1 MSTSVESKENLK
13 SAPEAP
19 VLVLGI
25 SEWRAEECD
34 HDNIVKHLE
43 AGNVLYF
50 PSLPFVLK
58 LDEAELL
65 DPSLVSPKRK
75 NIMYQADK
83 NEIRGTADDISE
95 AKKEAVKGLL
105 KRYAEASYK
114 LLTDLIPEYKDKLHS
129 PMNTLR
135 LNAIDEWSDSH
146 SFRKDDRR
154 LHVDAFP
161 SRPLHGK
168 RIIRIFNNINPS
180 GVPRK
185 WRVGEA
191 FPDLAKRLLPQVK
204 SYNSLG
210 ATLLDTLQ
218 ITKSRR
224 THYDHIML
232 QFHDIMKEDQNY
244 QDNGIQWEV
253 NFMPG
258 STWICFS
265 DQTPHAAMSG
275 QYMLEQTFQ
284 LDVEDMVDSEKSPL
298 KVLEKMVG
306 KPLV

>member
-1 MSTSVESKENLK
+1 MSASTDN
-13 SAPEAP
+13 APILE
-19 VLVLGI
+19 LGI
-25 SEWRAEECD
+25 TEWRAENIDQE
-34 HDNIVKHLE
+34 NIVAHLE
-43 AGNVLYF
+43 QGEVLYF
-50 PSLPFVLK
+50 PSLPFK
-58 LDEAELL
+58 LTEEETALL
-65 DPSLVSPKRK
+65 DPKFVSPKRK

-83 NEIRGTADDISE
+83 DAIRGTAEDLSE
-95 AKKEAVKGLL
+95 AQKTALKGLL
-105 KRYAEASYK
+105 KRYSEAS
-114 LLTDLIPEYKDKLHS
+114 LRLITDLIPEYKGKLHS

-135 LNAIDEWSDSH
+135 LNAIDEWSDSN

-168 RIIRIFNNINPS
+168 RIIRIFNNINPA

-185 WRVGEA
+185 WRVGET
-191 FPDLAKRLLPQVK
+191 FPELAKRLLPQTK
-204 SYNSLG
+204 SYSSIG
-210 ATLLDTLQ
+210 ATLLDTLK

-232 QFHDIMKEDQNY
+232 QFHDIMKEDQDY
-244 QDNGIQWEV
+244 QDNGVQWDV

-275 QYMLEQTFQ
+275 QFMLEQTFQ
-284 LDVEDMVDSEKSPL
+284 LDVDDMVDSSQSPL
-298 KVLEKMVG
+298 RVLEKMVG
-306 KPLV
+306 QKLI

>member
-1 MSTSVESKENLK
+1 MSIETDSQQPEVSTK
-13 SAPEAP
+13 API
-19 VLVLGI
+19 LSLGI
-25 SEWRAEECD
+25 TKWEADTSD
-34 HDNIVKHLE
+34 HDNIVSSLE
-43 AGNVLYF
+43 RGEVLYF
-50 PSLPFVLK
+50 PELPFVLQS
-58 LDEAELL
+58 DEAELL
-65 DPSLVSPKRK
+65 DPALVSPKRK
-75 NIMYQADK
+75 NIMYQTDK
-83 NEIRGTADDISE
+83 DTIRGVAEEVSAE
-95 AKKEAVKGLL
+95 KQALLKGLL
-105 KRYAEASYK
+105 KRYSEASLK
-114 LLTDLIPEYKDKLHS
+114 LITDLIPEYKGKLHS

-168 RIIRIFNNINPS
+168 RIIRIFNNINPN

-191 FPDLAKRLLPQVK
+191 FPDLAKRLLPGVK
-204 SYNSLG
+204 SYSSLG
-210 ATLLDTLQ
+210 ATLLDSLK

-232 QFHDIMKEDQNY
+232 QFHDMMKEDQNY
-244 QDNGIQWEV
+244 QDNGVQWDV

-275 QYMLEQTFQ
+275 QFMLEQTFQ
-284 LDVEDMVDSEKSPL
+284 LDVEDMIDSEQSPL
-298 KVLEKMVG
+298 KILEKMVG
-306 KPLV
+306 KPLL

>member
-1 MSTSVESKENLK
+1 MSTEAMSQETLHTSTD
-13 SAPEAP
+13 AP

-34 HDNIVKHLE
+34 HDNIVNHLE
-43 AGNVLYF
+43 KGEVLYF
-50 PSLPFVLK
+50 PSLPFALTP
-58 LDEAELL
+58 EESELL
-65 DPSLVSPKRK
+65 DPALVSPKRK

-83 NEIRGTADDISE
+83 NEVRGTAEDISE

-105 KRYAEASYK
+105 KRYSEASYK
-114 LLTDLIPEYKDKLHS
+114 LLTDLIPAYKDKLHS

-204 SYNSLG
+204 AYNSLG
-210 ATLLDTLQ
+210 ASLLDTLQ

-232 QFHDIMKEDQNY
+232 QFHDMMKEDENY
-244 QDNGIQWEV
+244 QAKGIQWDV
-253 NFMPG
+253 DFMPG

-275 QYMLEQTFQ
+275 QFMLEQTFQ
-284 LDVEDMVDSEKSPL
+284 LDIDDMVDPDKSPL

-306 KPLV
+306 KTLV

>member
-1 MSTSVESKENLK
+1 MSETINSQQD
-13 SAPEAP
+13 APILE
-19 VLVLGI
+19 LGI
-25 SEWRAEECD
+25 TEWRSEEND
-34 HDNIVKHLE
+34 HDNIVRHLE
-43 AGNVLYF
+43 SGDVLYF
-50 PSLPFVLK
+50 PSLPFILTP
-58 LDEAELL
+58 EESALL
-65 DPSLVSPKRK
+65 DPALVSPKRK

-83 NEIRGTADDISE
+83 DAIRGVADNVSE
-95 AKKEAVKGLL
+95 AQQAALKGLL
-105 KRYAEASYK
+105 KRYAESSYR
-114 LLTDLIPEYKDKLHS
+114 LLTDLIPEYKGKLHS

-168 RIIRIFNNINPS
+168 RIIRIFNNINPN
-180 GVPRK
+180 GIPRK

-191 FPDLAKRLLPQVK
+191 FPQLANRLLPK
-204 SYNSLG
+204 TKAYSSLG
-210 ATLLDTLQ
+210 ASLLDKLQ

-232 QFHDIMKEDQNY
+232 QFHDLMKEDEDY
-244 QDNGIQWEV
+244 QKNGIQWDV

-275 QYMLEQTFQ
+275 QFMLEQTYQ
-284 LDVEDMVDSEKSPL
+284 LDVEDMVNPAQSPL
-298 KVLEKMVG
+298 KVLEGMIG
-306 KPLV
+306 KPLL

>member
-1 MSTSVESKENLK
+1 MSASTDN
-13 SAPEAP
+13 APILELA
-19 VLVLGI
+19 I
-25 SEWRAEECD
+25 TEWRAED
-34 HDNIVKHLE
+34 IAKDNIVTHLE
-43 AGNVLYF
+43 KGEVLYF
-50 PSLPFVLK
+50 PSLPFK
-58 LDEAELL
+58 LTEEETALL
-65 DPSLVSPKRK
+65 DPKFVSPKRK

-83 NEIRGTADDISE
+83 DAIRGVAEDISE
-95 AKKEAVKGLL
+95 TQKAALKGLL
-105 KRYAEASYK
+105 KRYSEAS
-114 LLTDLIPEYKDKLHS
+114 LRLITDLIPEYKGKLHS

-135 LNAIDEWSDSH
+135 LNAIDEWSDSN

-168 RIIRIFNNINPS
+168 RIIRIFNNINPV

-185 WRVGEA
+185 WRVGET
-191 FPDLAKRLLPQVK
+191 FPELAKRLLPQTK
-204 SYNSLG
+204 SYSSIG

-244 QDNGIQWEV
+244 QDNGVQWDV
-253 NFMPG
+253 SFMPG

-275 QYMLEQTFQ
+275 QFMLEQTFQ
-284 LDVEDMVDSEKSPL
+284 LDVDDMVDSSQSPL
-298 KVLEKMVG
+298 RVLETMVG
-306 KPLV
+306 KKLI

>member
-1 MSTSVESKENLK
+1 MSTEKMSHENENRSKD
-13 SAPEAP
+13 AP

-25 SEWRAEECD
+25 SEWRAEESD
-34 HDNIVKHLE
+34 HDNIINHLE
-43 AGNVLYF
+43 QGDVLYF
-50 PSLPFVLK
+50 PSLPFALQS
-58 LDEAELL
+58 DEKELL
-65 DPSLVSPKRK
+65 DPALVSPKRK

-83 NEIRGTADDISE
+83 DEVRGTSEDISD

-105 KRYAEASYK
+105 KRYSIASYQ

-168 RIIRIFNNINPS
+168 RIIRIFTNINPN

-191 FPDLAKRLLPQVK
+191 FPDLAKRLLPK
-204 SYNSLG
+204 TKPYNKLG

-232 QFHDIMKEDQNY
+232 QFHDIMKEDQDY
-244 QDNGIQWEV
+244 QENGIQWDI

-275 QYMLEQTFQ
+275 QFMLEQTFQ
-284 LDVEDMVDSEKSPL
+284 LDVEDMVDQQKSPL

-306 KPLV
+306 KPLI